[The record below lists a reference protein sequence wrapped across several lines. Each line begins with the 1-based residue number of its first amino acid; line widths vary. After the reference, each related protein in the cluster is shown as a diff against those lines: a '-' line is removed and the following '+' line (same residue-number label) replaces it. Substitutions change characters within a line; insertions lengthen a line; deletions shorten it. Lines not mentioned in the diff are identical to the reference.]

1 MSIRIIPMHFSC
13 SLSKPTFQIT
23 NSIWNGSN
31 GNSITTLFY
40 TILQSAI
47 SNGKIYG
54 VKETR
59 CMHMDKIITIRTF
72 YMKQNFLK
80 KLRNS
85 KLKKV
90 GKSLLSCFLLNFALI
105 QNKLFQFRIT
115 KGEASRIHKIVES
128 SCIYEEYFLLLH
140 AHSFSLKTI
149 AKTPDKLNR
158 IEIQVYGIS
167 FIWFLSVHEN
177 KEKSPKSAITQN
189 LLNST
194 LSVYSFTTVA
204 LNVQNVKNLSRMKC
218 FKHFIE

>member
-72 YMKQNFLK
+72 YMKQKFKK

-115 KGEASRIHKIVES
+115 NAKRP
-128 SCIYEEYFLLLH
+128 EYTRLSKALAFTKNIFYYYTLIPF
-140 AHSFSLKTI
+140 HSKQLQ
-149 AKTPDKLNR
+149 KLQIN
-158 IEIQVYGIS
+158 
-167 FIWFLSVHEN
+167 
-177 KEKSPKSAITQN
+177 
-189 LLNST
+189 
-194 LSVYSFTTVA
+194 
-204 LNVQNVKNLSRMKC
+204 
-218 FKHFIE
+218 